1 MLRSLAERFTFALRP
16 AHRTLTAAAENPSVK
31 GRLLSAVVGSLLTAL
46 LLSPG
51 VLGAGPY
58 EALRPLFGAGFIR
71 AEIVTRGGGTLHDYR
86 VDRGRIRQVRPGA
99 VTLRELDGTMVTI
112 PVAAGAQIKVDG
124 HPADYAELRRGMQ
137 AITVR
142 DGDAPALRVVATE
155 R

>member
-1 MLRSLAERFTFALRP
+1 
-16 AHRTLTAAAENPSVK
+16 VK

-51 VLGAGPY
+51 GLGAGPY
-58 EALRPLFGAGFIR
+58 EALRPLLGAGFIR
-71 AEIVTRGGGTLHDYR
+71 AEIVSRGGGSLHDYR

-124 HPADYAELRRGMQ
+124 RPAEYAELRRGMQ

-142 DGDAPALRVVATE
+142 DGDAPALRVVAM
-155 R
+155 RR